1 MTTITLSL
9 PADTSLGIPNDPT
22 CWERRNGHIVATYTH
37 KELAMVV
44 GLALE
49 QKRARLEARLAR
61 GLEVMRAATG
71 CDGAE
76 ANRLLAH
83 WNILNTEYAETI
95 TMLAAVTHQI
105 EEI

>member
-1 MTTITLSL
+1 MTTVTLSL
-9 PADTSLGIPNDPT
+9 PADTSLGIPNDPAR
-22 CWERRNGHIVATYTH
+22 WERRNGHIIATYTR
-37 KELAMVV
+37 KELVVVV

-49 QKRARLEARLAR
+49 HKRERLEARLAR

-71 CDGAE
+71 CDGVE

-83 WNILNTEYAETI
+83 WNILNTEYAAII
-95 TMLAAVTHQI
+95 TTLAAVTHQI